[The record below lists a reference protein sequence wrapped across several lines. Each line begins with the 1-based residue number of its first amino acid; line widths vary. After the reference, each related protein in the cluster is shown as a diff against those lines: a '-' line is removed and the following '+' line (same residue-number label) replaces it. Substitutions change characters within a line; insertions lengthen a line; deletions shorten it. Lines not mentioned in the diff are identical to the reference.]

1 MNTMWINNPI
11 SQLASRAG
19 LNLLHIWASAHF
31 RWLDAIHSHPDG
43 SPTIGLLYI
52 CTKVDNEI
60 MKMSYC
66 VPRVNI
72 LTNENLNTYSTEFKR
87 CLINS
92 RNYLFPA
99 IWNHCNTI
107 FDLCVS
113 VNVNTY
119 FKLETYRFSL
129 LKYLM
134 GQFARLFFLTTYE
147 VISLNY

>member
-1 MNTMWINNPI
+1 MNKQSHQP
-11 SQLASRAG
+11 AG
-19 LNLLHIWASAHF
+19 FKSWFKSSPYLSSSIF
-31 RWLDAIHSHPDG
+31 QMTRCHPQPPGWVTNDR
-43 SPTIGLLYI
+43 SLVHMR
-52 CTKVDNEI
+52 KVDNEI